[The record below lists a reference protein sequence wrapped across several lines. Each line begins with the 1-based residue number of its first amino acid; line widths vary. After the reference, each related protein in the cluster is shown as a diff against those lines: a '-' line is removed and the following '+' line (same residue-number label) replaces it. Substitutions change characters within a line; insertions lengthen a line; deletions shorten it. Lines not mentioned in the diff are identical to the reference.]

1 MLHQDRLKGQHVRL
15 RALGQ
20 ADLPDLMRWENDP
33 MAWSSSKTINP
44 LSPDFIQSYITS
56 STQHILETGCMGFV
70 IELIGTAAT
79 AVGHLMLYD
88 YSAIHRRL
96 ALGLYIAP
104 EHRGRGY
111 AREALSCAISYAF
124 EQLRCEQIYAEIL
137 RDNAHSRQMVKD
149 LGFVETA
156 CLPRWHWDT
165 RTYQDLFY
173 YQKWN
178 E

>member
-56 STQHILETGCMGFV
+56 STQHILETSCMGLV
-70 IELIGTAAT
+70 IELIAPPAT

-96 ALGLYIAP
+96 ALGLYVAP

-111 AREALSCAISYAF
+111 AF
-124 EQLRCEQIYAEIL
+124 EQLRCEQVYAEIL
-137 RDNAHSRQMVKD
+137 SDNVHSRQLVKD